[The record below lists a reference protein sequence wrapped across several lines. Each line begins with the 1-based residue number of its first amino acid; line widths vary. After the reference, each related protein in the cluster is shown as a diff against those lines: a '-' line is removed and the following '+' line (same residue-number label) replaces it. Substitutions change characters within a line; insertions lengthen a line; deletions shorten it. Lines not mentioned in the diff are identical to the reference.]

1 MKTCKE
7 CRYWS
12 EACNY
17 LNGRNAA
24 LVHEWH
30 HWGYCTSQEEDEGVN
45 NQVLFRGDWSCGH
58 FGPKKRHCET
68 CGKEI

>member
-1 MKTCKE
+1 MKTCKR

-12 EACNY
+12 KYVKSDFSKVN
-17 LNGRNAA
+17 
-24 LVHEWH
+24 EW
-30 HWGYCTSQEEDEGVN
+30 GFCTSQEEDEGVN
-45 NQVLFRGDWSCGH
+45 DRVLFRGDWSCGH